1 MVTRQRLD
9 RVTLENVQLRF
20 KNFAGAAGNFN
31 AEGDRNFCVLLD
43 PDIATAMIE
52 AGWNVKQLK
61 PREDGDAP
69 QDYIKV
75 KVSYRDGQQPPRINM
90 IKSNG
95 QVALDKETVKILDW
109 AQFSNADLIISPY
122 HWTSQDGSRSGVSA
136 YLSSLYVTLIEDELE
151 LKYANVPDS
160 AVNSL
165 PVGPRFQ
172 GPSDE
177 EGDYAN
183 E

>member
-1 MVTRQRLD
+1 MATKERIPNL
-9 RVTLENVQLRF
+9 TLENVQLRF
-20 KNFAGAAGNFN
+20 RNFAGAAGQFN

-43 PDIATAMIE
+43 PDVATAMIE
-52 AGWNVKQLK
+52 NGWNVKQLK
-61 PREDGDAP
+61 PREEGDAP

-75 KVSYRDGQQPPRINM
+75 KVSYREGQRPPRIEM

-95 QVALDKETVKILDW
+95 MVHVDKDMVAILDW
-109 AQFSNADLIISPY
+109 AQFSKVDLIISPY
-122 HWTSQDGSRSGVSA
+122 YWTSANGAGISA

-160 AVNSL
+160 AANSL
-165 PVGPRFQ
+165 PVGPRFV
-172 GPSDE
+172 GPQDGE
-177 EGDYAN
+177 DNYN